1 MTVGRSTSPTHQIGA
16 AAEQQAQ
23 AYLMAQGFSMVAANV
38 HCAWGEIDLVMQQGQ
53 LLIFVEV
60 RARRRSSFAS
70 AAESVTPAKQK
81 KLIRTA
87 EWFLAE
93 YPAWAAYDCRFD
105 VIAVDLSQRPM
116 QIDWIQAAF
125 MLG

>member
-16 AAEQQAQ
+16 VAEQQAQ
-23 AYLMAQGFSMVAANV
+23 AYLVERGFVLVAANV
-38 HCAWGEIDLVMQQGQ
+38 HCPWGEIDLVMQQGT
-53 LLIFVEV
+53 LLVFVEV
-60 RARRRSSFAS
+60 RARRRSGFAS

-105 VIAVDLSQRPM
+105 VIAVNLSQHPM
-116 QIDWIQAAF
+116 QLDWIEAAF
-125 MLG
+125 MLA

>member
-1 MTVGRSTSPTHQIGA
+1 VTVGRSSSPTHQIGA
-16 AAEQQAQ
+16 EAEQLALDHLIQ
-23 AYLMAQGFSMVAANV
+23 QGFVLVVANL
-38 HCAWGEIDLVMQQGQ
+38 HCRWGEIDLVMQQDR

-105 VIAVDLSQRPM
+105 VVAVDLSHKSLH
-116 QIDWIQAAF
+116 IDWIEAAF
-125 MLG
+125 ILA